1 MPTAEGD
8 GMSDELKRKRRAW
21 IAFWIVMG
29 ALFGFAV
36 LSRVFNS
43 PNTDAPNNSA
53 YATGPYA
60 PRDGGEAVRIHFG
73 ADKAAVI
80 AIEEVKKREG
90 WSSNPNWVTVELDE
104 ALTWDVT
111 VRRAP
116 RSPVGE
122 RLVVVSPTTGKV
134 LNYFDPSASH

>member
-1 MPTAEGD
+1 
-8 GMSDELKRKRRAW
+8 MSDEPDKPKASSW

-43 PNTDAPNNSA
+43 PNTDAPKSS
-53 YATGPYA
+53 GGQA
-60 PRDGGEAVRIHFG
+60 PPISTRIQFG
-73 ADKAAVI
+73 ADKAVAI

-90 WSSNPNWVTVELDE
+90 WSGKPDWASVEAEE

-111 VRRAP
+111 VRRGP
-116 RSPVGE
+116 LHPVVE
-122 RLVVVSPTTGKV
+122 RHVVVSAQTGKV
-134 LNYFDPSASH
+134 LNYY